1 MNWKREAIEDLRRY
15 SARKRSVENLQ
26 MRLNLLEEQYISLRG
41 VSASEPV
48 MGGVSKQEEMWIQ
61 NISEREK
68 LRFSLKIALELTALT
83 EKGLEVLDERE
94 LEIIRF
100 FYIEPRSKNVD
111 EICRKLFLEK
121 SRVYQI
127 KDEAIR
133 KFVTAEYGAV
143 EI

>member
-48 MGGVSKQEEMWIQ
+48 MGGTSKQEEMWIQ

-68 LRFSLKIALELTALT
+68 LRFSLKIARELTALT